1 MLSKGR
7 FDVTVWN
14 KRAEPN
20 GLIEVK
26 TSVWGFKSLERDL
39 NRLCATLEKAKMIRW
54 GLVAYFLSYSDSKQA
69 LAKDRV
75 KRASELNFQNAVSHL
90 EESRNKVNHHRGS
103 IRTDGDSAWTAE
115 VLEVVR
121 R

>member
-1 MLSKGR
+1 
-7 FDVTVWN
+7 
-14 KRAEPN
+14 
-20 GLIEVK
+20 
-26 TSVWGFKSLERDL
+26 
-39 NRLCATLEKAKMIRW
+39 MIRW